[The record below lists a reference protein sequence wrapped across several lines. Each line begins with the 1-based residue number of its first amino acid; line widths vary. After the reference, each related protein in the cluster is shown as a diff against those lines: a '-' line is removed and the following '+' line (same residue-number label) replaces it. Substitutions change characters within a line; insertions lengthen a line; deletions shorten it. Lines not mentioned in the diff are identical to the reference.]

1 MKDMALA
8 GKTVSLFASIP
19 ERLDARQGDTDSV
32 GIVAMRGKRLAH
44 EVCLQALDPLT
55 SLANLEA
62 ICCSR
67 PVNAD
72 TRAQAFKTAV
82 VCRM

>member
-1 MKDMALA
+1 
-8 GKTVSLFASIP
+8 
-19 ERLDARQGDTDSV
+19 
-32 GIVAMRGKRLAH
+32 MRGKRLAH